1 MDKLKDV
8 PNSLE
13 VHQATGDADLLIV
26 QTAVKY
32 AINVETVVVWE
43 DTDLFILLLHHAKA
57 DDNNIYFTSEPK
69 NGKSRKVW
77 NVNIIKKH
85 SGKLFAIEYCFAML
99 YLVATRRQDFLELEK
114 DWP

>member
-1 MDKLKDV
+1 MKLTTSKEEFLSVKKNKSKFISALMDKLKDV

-32 AINVETVVVWE
+32 AINVETVVVGE

-77 NVNIIKKH
+77 NVNIIKKN
-85 SGKLFAIEYCFAML
+85 
-99 YLVATRRQDFLELEK
+99 TRGNCLQ
-114 DWP
+114 